1 MENFDKYALKS
12 GTTLH
17 GNVHEYVITE
27 LLAGDSQ
34 GFTYRVRT
42 VPPEGRQIRK
52 SKLAEEL
59 VIREH
64 FMTLCSER
72 ADDGLTVVTPEDIGP
87 TVDDCLDLF
96 TTSSNE
102 RARVSKGHKSI
113 IDVIECFAAN
123 GTYYYVVDYLN
134 GETLEE
140 YVRQRRPL
148 SIRSALRLLSP
159 IFEATDHIHRFHSLH
174 TDITPRHI
182 RFTSDTPAAP
192 KRPVLFSLY
201 NSIHFSED
209 GRKPWLVPLTPCAA
223 GYAAPEQYDHLE
235 QFTPQ
240 TDVYGLAA
248 TLVFCITGN
257 RLPDSRKL
265 DEKTLRDLL
274 PPALPE
280 NYVSAIVHAL
290 NPEILSRTVS
300 VVDFVDELS
309 ADPGDDKGNPS
320 DDSGGDM
327 NGSRV
332 GGFRMAMM
340 IAAALAALCF
350 IIWIASH
357 LF

>member
-12 GTTLH
+12 GTILH
-17 GNVHEYVITE
+17 GNVHEYVITD

-140 YVRQRRPL
+140 YVRQRGPL
-148 SIRSALRLLSP
+148 SIRSAIRLLSP

-182 RFTSDTPAAP
+182 RFTSDTPGAQKDP
-192 KRPVLFSLY
+192 
-201 NSIHFSED
+201 
-209 GRKPWLVPLTPCAA
+209 
-223 GYAAPEQYDHLE
+223 
-235 QFTPQ
+235 
-240 TDVYGLAA
+240 
-248 TLVFCITGN
+248 FC
-257 RLPDSRKL
+257 
-265 DEKTLRDLL
+265 
-274 PPALPE
+274 
-280 NYVSAIVHAL
+280 SA
-290 NPEILSRTVS
+290 STTVS
-300 VVDFVDELS
+300 ISVMTAASPGLFPSRRAPQVMPLPNNMTISNSSLRRLMSTDSPQHSSSASPAIGSPTRGSLTRRLCAICSRRLS
-309 ADPGDDKGNPS
+309 PKIMSRPS
-320 DDSGGDM
+320 CT
-327 NGSRV
+327 
-332 GGFRMAMM
+332 
-340 IAAALAALCF
+340 L
-350 IIWIASH
+350 
-357 LF
+357 